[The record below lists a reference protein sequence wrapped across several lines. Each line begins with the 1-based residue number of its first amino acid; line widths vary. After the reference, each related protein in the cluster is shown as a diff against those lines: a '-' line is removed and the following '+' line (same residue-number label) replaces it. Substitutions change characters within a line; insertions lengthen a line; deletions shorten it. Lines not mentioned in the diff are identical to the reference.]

1 MPESSRVFMTCS
13 WETPVNQGFAQQILL
28 VLLLLQEQER
38 GGEGQAF
45 KARGQ

>member
-1 MPESSRVFMTCS
+1 MPESSCVLMTCS

-38 GGEGQAF
+38 GGGGQAF